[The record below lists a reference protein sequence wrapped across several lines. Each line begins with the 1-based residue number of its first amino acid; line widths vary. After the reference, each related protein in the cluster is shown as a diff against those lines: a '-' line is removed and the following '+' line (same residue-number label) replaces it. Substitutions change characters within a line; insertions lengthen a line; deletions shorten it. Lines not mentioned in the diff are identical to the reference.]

1 MPLVRRRQARPFV
14 IAGLALSMVLLVASE
29 ASAGFLD
36 SLFSD
41 RQQDARVP
49 LPYAD
54 TSATPSVNLTPREP
68 GYGSGVT
75 FCVRLC
81 DGRFFPLQ
89 RHAGATPIQAC
100 STLCPAAKTK
110 IFNGSEIS
118 HASASDGARYADLAN
133 AFVYRKTI
141 VPDCTCNGR
150 DAFGLAPVDVAS
162 DPTLRSGDLVATV
175 DGLQKFS
182 GTSGNLRKSGG
193 ASPVKA
199 GETESQHRGIA
210 TTGVAAAN

>member
-1 MPLVRRRQARPFV
+1 MPLVSRRQGRPFA
-14 IAGLALSMVLLVASE
+14 IAGLALSMVLLVVSQ

-41 RQQDARVP
+41 RQQDTRAP

-54 TSATPSVNLTPREP
+54 TSAAPPVNVTPREP

-100 STLCPAAKTK
+100 GALCPAAKTK
-110 IFNGSEIS
+110 IFSGSEIS
-118 HASASDGARYADLAN
+118 HASASDGARYPDLAN

-150 DAFGLAPVDVAS
+150 DAFGLAPVDVAN
-162 DPTLRSGDLVATV
+162 DPTLRPGDLVATA

-182 GTSGNLRKSGG
+182 GAQANQRKGG
-193 ASPVKA
+193 GSSPAKA
-199 GETESQHRGIA
+199 GEADGERHRMA